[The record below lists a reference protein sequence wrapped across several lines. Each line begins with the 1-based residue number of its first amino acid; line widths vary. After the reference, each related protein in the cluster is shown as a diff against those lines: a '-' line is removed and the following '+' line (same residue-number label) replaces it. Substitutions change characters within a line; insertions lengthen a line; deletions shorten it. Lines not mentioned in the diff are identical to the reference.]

1 MVTSDDDTFDAF
13 LGGRL
18 RLRQARRG
26 FRAGMDSI
34 VLASALPP
42 MESGRVLEIGA
53 GAGAA
58 LLAAAILNP
67 GWRCTGVE
75 RHAAEAER
83 ARANVTL
90 NGLSD
95 RVEVVEGD
103 PIADPGLSTGPPFDA
118 AFCNPPFNAQGRRPE
133 NARRHGR
140 VSEHHLTAWVN
151 AFANRLAGGASLVM
165 IHRAEALP
173 ALLDALQG
181 RLGGVMVRPLQPF
194 PSQPAHRVVLKATK
208 GSRAAFR
215 LLAPLALHQDGVK
228 HTDFAD
234 ALLRGEARLTWD

>member
-1 MVTSDDDTFDAF
+1 MVPSDDDTLDAF

-42 MESGRVLEIGA
+42 MASGRVLEIGA

-75 RHAAEAER
+75 RHAAEAAR
-83 ARANVTL
+83 ARTNAAL

-103 PIADPGLSTGPPFDA
+103 PIADPGLLTGSSFDA

-133 NARRHGR
+133 SARRHGH
-140 VSEHHLTAWVN
+140 VSEYDLMGWVN
-151 AFANRLAGGASLVM
+151 AFANRLSGGAPLVM

-194 PSQPAHRVVLKATK
+194 AHEPAHRVVVKATK

-215 LLAPLALHQDGVK
+215 LLAPLSLHEEGVK
-228 HTDFAD
+228 HTVFAE